1 MSCCL
6 SHHNFTF
13 DSNDWLTL
21 QNISTFDIHNI
32 HMIMS
37 NANKN
42 KNYSHHNNSFV
53 PIHNHILL
61 LNIIIIT
68 KY

>member
-1 MSCCL
+1 
-6 SHHNFTF
+6 
-13 DSNDWLTL
+13 
-21 QNISTFDIHNI
+21 
-32 HMIMS
+32 MIMS